1 MAGKKENVEFV
12 VKAAE
17 DLVLVGD
24 VCSVMRVPEGDQYS
38 CLMMKNQR
46 FTSLFRHYAKHH
58 GLPCEKLE
66 YLFTNKIHGDDTPES
81 IHLQKKYVC
90 CCCSAPYRIGPAH

>member
-38 CLMMKNQR
+38 CLMMKNQCL
-46 FTSLFRHYAKHH
+46 SKQLK
-58 GLPCEKLE
+58 
-66 YLFTNKIHGDDTPES
+66 NWQS
-81 IHLQKKYVC
+81 
-90 CCCSAPYRIGPAH
+90 SM